1 MDTKSLKQKLYIII
15 FEADTKAGKRFDVVL
30 LWVILFS
37 ILLVMLESIQHINQD
52 YGKWLKI
59 GEWIVTIIFSL
70 EYILRIWIVKKPW
83 YYIFSF
89 FGIVDLLSILPTFL
103 DLFITGGSGL
113 LVIRALRLLRVFR
126 ILKLTRYTK
135 EARFIIQALRESRH
149 KLGVFLAAIM
159 TIVVILGTVMYMVE
173 GEENGY
179 SSIPEGIY
187 WAIVTLTTVGY
198 GDMTPKTDL
207 GKFISGFIMILG
219 YTIIAVPTGI
229 VTASFSNKT
238 DNQPKNKKPRV
249 CIECSKENHTPKAK
263 FCSRCGAKLPTKK
276 QRD

>member
-1 MDTKSLKQKLYIII
+1 MDIKALKQRLYIII
-15 FEADTKAGKRFDVVL
+15 FEADTKAGKRFDVIL

-37 ILLVMLESIQHINQD
+37 ILLVMLESIQHINED

-59 GEWIVTIIFSL
+59 GEWAVTIIFSL
-70 EYILRIWIVKKPW
+70 EYILRIWIIKKPW

-89 FGIVDLLSILPTFL
+89 FGIVDLLSILPTYL
-103 DLFITGGSGL
+103 GLFMTGGSGL

-135 EARFIIQALRESRH
+135 EAKFIIQALRGSRH

-159 TIVVILGTVMYMVE
+159 TIVVILGTIMYMVE

-179 SSIPEGIY
+179 SSIPESIY

-229 VTASFSNKT
+229 VTASFSHRA
-238 DNQPKNKKPRV
+238 DAEQKNKPVRV
-249 CIECSKENHTPKAK
+249 CSECSKEGHDRKAK
-263 FCSRCGAKLPTKK
+263 FCHRCGAKLPPKLTS
-276 QRD
+276 